1 MVASERSL
9 NNALFVFKFG
19 FGLFFCWF
27 GLFTFNYKHPV
38 GTGIVSLGLMVVGIF
53 FLSVARVKPEGN
65 ALKYRRWFHWKA
77 IPYSEIRECG
87 ESWVFGYVKIR
98 RYVLPWGS
106 IFFARANSS
115 DSLFGLDKEVI
126 STIRS
131 RAHI

>member
-1 MVASERSL
+1 MGASERSL

-19 FGLFFCWF
+19 FGLFSCWS
-27 GLFTFNYKHPV
+27 GLFLFNRQHPLA
-38 GTGIVSLGLMVVGIF
+38 TGIISLGFIVAGIF

-65 ALKYRRWFHWKA
+65 VLKYRRWFRWKA
-77 IPYSEIRECG
+77 IPFSEIRECG
-87 ESWVFGYVKIR
+87 EFWVFGYVRIS

-106 IFFARANSS
+106 IYFARANSS